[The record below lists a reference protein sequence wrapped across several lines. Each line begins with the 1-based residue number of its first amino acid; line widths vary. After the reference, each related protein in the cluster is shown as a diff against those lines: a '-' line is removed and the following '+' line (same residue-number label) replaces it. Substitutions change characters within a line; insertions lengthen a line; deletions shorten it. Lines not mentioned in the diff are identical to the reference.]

1 MSQMPDK
8 IWLHKDTKYNTGD
21 IVCGYQ
27 YEFAEGIEDEGGIK
41 NFVEYTRIDVAIEK
55 AVEWIKE
62 HKEDVET
69 EDNGIIGWIPD
80 YFIEDFRNYMKGE

>member
-1 MSQMPDK
+1 MPDK

-41 NFVEYTRIDVAIEK
+41 NFVEYVPKDTFIEK

>member
-1 MSQMPDK
+1 MPDK

-41 NFVEYTRIDVAIEK
+41 NFVEYTRTDALIEK
-55 AVEWIKE
+55 ACVKL
-62 HKEDVET
+62 KKLMY
-69 EDNGIIGWIPD
+69 DNLMFQGRLHREEVID
-80 YFIEDFRNYMKGE
+80 NFIEDFKNYIKGE